1 MSWRSNIDFAVKRVR
16 KAVARR
22 IAALWQYTYRTQYQL
37 GVWKLRYGNIA
48 FYAVLFLLV
57 SASAYLSPALQN
69 VLASYYSTEHTIEG
83 LRGLILNAG
92 TALIGA
98 AAIVTS
104 LVLFAMQVNIE
115 RMPHGLFRRLSA
127 DRKLLGAFASA
138 FLLAIG
144 VATLST
150 FVDKA
155 RLALVV
161 LAASWAV
168 VFILISFMYAYRRAL
183 VLINPLQQLGILIQD
198 TRKELRTWAKRAQ
211 RAMPLL
217 EREESASATSSPS
230 DSTHD
235 MARTA
240 FFQINNRWTDGT
252 KRAIRHAMSFA
263 RRYAEQGDYEVSGA
277 ALNAVVGI
285 NAAYINSKGKTFYAN
300 SPFVENPFS
309 SDGFINDTLEHMR
322 QNVQSGIARRD
333 EQQIEQTL
341 QAMAALVRVYLGID
355 YSSPY
360 ASKSH
365 AQLAAGYLASA
376 VQAVVPHGMADV
388 LLEGQRLMGQ
398 SAQYLL
404 AHGDPN
410 DIATLS
416 EKIALIACTGCAK
429 EDYRPVTME
438 GMAQLANLTF
448 DLLRSG
454 SRDIHFAVG
463 EVRRDVALVAKL
475 FLNVPDTP
483 LSSSHSTFLGP
494 YYSSTSMQ
502 SLRSRL
508 TALANAIS
516 EAQPDN
522 TDAQSVIRNI
532 ERWADG
538 LYQTEKELLLEA
550 VKAKSHFAFDMI
562 HWITG
567 VTEILLAV
575 SNSPACDHHSQEEL
589 RKHARWLIA
598 TLTWIPDDKDTVTF
612 VENFQMTETLFE
624 AAIDARNRGCDEIAK
639 EIGES
644 LLSWTFKGGR
654 YETGW
659 GILERGLCGLA
670 AFAVMGG
677 DEQVSEFRTALA
689 AHLSRQSAPAQEIRD
704 RAAREILERAESLYR
719 QGHWSSRIDMA
730 IDRSD
735 HDKLRPLLEEIAGL
749 LSPGMAQQTPTV

>member
-1 MSWRSNIDFAVKRVR
+1 MSWRPNFDLADKRMR

-22 IAALWQYTYRTQYQL
+22 IAALWQYTYRAQHLL
-37 GVWKLRYGNIA
+37 GVWRFRYGSSA
-48 FYAVLFLLV
+48 FYAVLIILV
-57 SASAYLSPALQN
+57 SASAYLSPALQD
-69 VLASYYSTEHTIEG
+69 VLASYYSTEHAIEG

-92 TALIGA
+92 SALIGA

-127 DRKLLGAFASA
+127 DRKLLGAFALA

-150 FVDKA
+150 FVDQTRPA
-155 RLALVV
+155 HVV

-168 VFILISFMYAYRRAL
+168 VFILMSFMYAYRRAL
-183 VLINPLQQLGILIQD
+183 VLINPRQQLGILIHD
-198 TRKELRTWAKRAQ
+198 TRKELRAWARRAQ

-217 EREESASATSSPS
+217 EREESESATSSPS

-235 MARTA
+235 VARTA

-263 RRYAEQGDYEVSGA
+263 RRYAEQGDHEVSGA
-277 ALNAVVGI
+277 ALNVVVGI
-285 NAAYINSKGKTFYAN
+285 NAAYIDSKGKTFYAN
-300 SPFVENPFS
+300 NPFVEIPFS
-309 SDGFINDTLEHMR
+309 SDDFINDTLEHLR

-341 QAMAALVRVYLGID
+341 QAMAALIRVYLGID
-355 YSSPY
+355 YSSPH

-376 VQAVVPHGMADV
+376 VQAVVPHDMADV
-388 LLEGQRLMGQ
+388 LIEGQRLMGQ
-398 SAQYLL
+398 SAQHVL
-404 AHGDPN
+404 AYGDLN
-410 DIATLS
+410 DIAILS
-416 EKIALIACTGCAK
+416 EKIALIAFTGCAK

-438 GMAQLANLTF
+438 GVTQLTNLTF
-448 DLLRSG
+448 DLLRSR

-475 FLNVPDTP
+475 FLRVADTP
-483 LSSSHSTFLGP
+483 LSNSHSTFLGP

-502 SLRSRL
+502 SLSARL
-508 TALANAIS
+508 TELANALS
-516 EAQPDN
+516 QAQPDDA
-522 TDAQSVIRNI
+522 DAQTVIRNI

-550 VKAKSHFAFDMI
+550 VKVRSHFTFDMI

-575 SNSPACDHHSQEEL
+575 SNAPACEHHSQEEL

-624 AAIDARNRGCDEIAK
+624 AAVDARNRGCDEIAR
-639 EIGES
+639 EIEDS
-644 LLSWTFKGGR
+644 LVSWTFKGGR
-654 YETGW
+654 HQTGW
-659 GILERGLCGLA
+659 GVLERGLCGLA
-670 AFAVMGG
+670 ALAVKGG
-677 DEQVSEFRTALA
+677 DEEISRLRATVVSRLA
-689 AHLSRQSAPAQEIRD
+689 GESAPEREIRD
-704 RAAREILERAESLYR
+704 RTAREIRKRAINLDR
-719 QGHWSSRIDMA
+719 QGHWSSRIEMEIA
-730 IDRSD
+730 QSD
-735 HDKLRPLLEEIAGL
+735 HTKLRSLMEEIAYA
-749 LSPGMAQQTPTV
+749 LSPDTAHA

>member
-1 MSWRSNIDFAVKRVR
+1 MSWQSNFDLAVGR
-16 KAVARR
+16 KAVAKR
-22 IAALWQYTYRTQYQL
+22 IAALWQYTYRGRHQL
-37 GVWKLRYGNIA
+37 EAWKLRYSNIA
-48 FYAVLFLLV
+48 FYLALILLV
-57 SASAYLSPALQN
+57 FASTYLSPALQN
-69 VLASYYSTEHTIEG
+69 VLASYYSTEHAIEG
-83 LRGLILNAG
+83 LRGLIQNVG
-92 TALIGA
+92 SALIGA

-127 DRKLLGAFASA
+127 DSKLLGAFALA

-150 FVDKA
+150 FVDQA
-155 RLALVV
+155 RLANVV

-198 TRKELRTWAKRAQ
+198 TRKELRIWARRAQ
-211 RAMPLL
+211 RAIPLL
-217 EREESASATSSPS
+217 ERDVSASSTMSAS

-235 MARTA
+235 LARTA

-252 KRAIRHAMSFA
+252 KRAVRHAMSFA
-263 RRYAEQGDYEVSGA
+263 QRYAKQGDYEVSGA
-277 ALNAVVGI
+277 ALNVVVGV
-285 NAAYINSKGKTFYAN
+285 NASYIDSKGKTFYAN
-300 SPFVENPFS
+300 NPFVENPFS
-309 SDGFINDTLEHMR
+309 SDGFINDTLEHLR

-365 AQLAAGYLASA
+365 AQLATGYLSSA

-398 SAQYLL
+398 SAQYIL

-410 DIATLS
+410 DIAVLS

-438 GMAQLANLTF
+438 GMRQLANLTF
-448 DLLRSG
+448 DILRSRNG
-454 SRDIHFAVG
+454 DIHFAAG

-494 YYSSTSMQ
+494 YYSSTSMD
-502 SLRSRL
+502 SLRARL
-508 TALANAIS
+508 TAMVNALFK
-516 EAQPDN
+516 AQPDN
-522 TDAQSVIRNI
+522 ADAQSVIRNI
-532 ERWADG
+532 ERWADA
-538 LYQTEKELLLEA
+538 LYQTEKDLLLAA
-550 VKAKSHFAFDMI
+550 VQAKSHFAFDMI

-575 SNSPACDHHSQEEL
+575 SNAPACDHHNQDEL
-589 RKHARWLIA
+589 RKHARWLIT

-624 AAIDARNRGCDEIAK
+624 AAVYARNWDCDAIAK
-639 EIGES
+639 EIAKS
-644 LLSWTFKGGR
+644 LLSWTFKGGK
-654 YETGW
+654 YQTGR
-659 GILERGLCGLA
+659 GILERGLYGSA
-670 AFAVMGG
+670 AFALMGG
-677 DEQVSEFRTALA
+677 EEGISSFRTQLA
-689 AHLSRQSAPAQEIRD
+689 SHLSRESAPSIEIRY
-704 RAAREILERAESLYR
+704 RAAREIRERAASLY
-719 QGHWSSRIDMA
+719 QHGHRSSLIEMA
-730 IDRSD
+730 IAKLDPK
-735 HDKLRPLLEEIAGL
+735 KLRLLLDEIAYA
-749 LSPGMAQQTPTV
+749 LSPDNASQTY

>member
-1 MSWRSNIDFAVKRVR
+1 MSWRSHIDLAVKRIR

-22 IAALWQYTYRTQYQL
+22 IAALWQHTYRAQYQL

-69 VLASYYSTEHTIEG
+69 VLASYYSTEHAIEG

-150 FVDKA
+150 FLGKA

-168 VFILISFMYAYRRAL
+168 VFIMISFMYAYRRAL

-198 TRKELRTWAKRAQ
+198 TRTELRTWAKRAQ

-217 EREESASATSSPS
+217 EREESASAASSPS

-277 ALNAVVGI
+277 ALNSVVGI
-285 NAAYINSKGKTFYAN
+285 NAAYIDSKGKTFYAN
-300 SPFVENPFS
+300 SPLVENPFS
-309 SDGFINDTLEHMR
+309 SDGFINDTLEHLR

-404 AHGDPN
+404 VHGDPN

-438 GMAQLANLTF
+438 GMTQLANLTL

-463 EVRRDVALVAKL
+463 EIRRDVALVVKL

-522 TDAQSVIRNI
+522 TGAQSVIRNI

-567 VTEILLAV
+567 VTEILLAI
-575 SNSPACDHHSQEEL
+575 SNAPACDHHSQEEL

-624 AAIDARNRGCDEIAK
+624 AAVNARNRGCDEIAR

-654 YETGW
+654 YQTGW
-659 GILERGLCGLA
+659 GVLERGLCGLA
-670 AFAVMGG
+670 AFAVYGG
-677 DEQVSEFRTALA
+677 DEEISLLRTAVV
-689 AHLSRQSAPAQEIRD
+689 SRLTGKSALEQEIRD
-704 RAAREILERAESLYR
+704 RTAREILERAANLYR
-719 QGHWSSRIDMA
+719 QGHWSSRIEMA
-730 IDRSD
+730 IAQSD
-735 HDKLRPLLEEIAGL
+735 HAKLRPLLEEIASA
-749 LSPGMAQQTPTV
+749 LSPGTANK

>member
-1 MSWRSNIDFAVKRVR
+1 MLMSWRSHIDLAVKRIR

-22 IAALWQYTYRTQYQL
+22 IAALWQHTYRAQYQL

-69 VLASYYSTEHTIEG
+69 VLASYYSTEHAIEG

-150 FVDKA
+150 FLGKA

-168 VFILISFMYAYRRAL
+168 VFIMISFMYAYRRAL

-198 TRKELRTWAKRAQ
+198 TRTELRTWAKRAQ

-217 EREESASATSSPS
+217 EREESASAASSPS

-277 ALNAVVGI
+277 ALNSVVGI
-285 NAAYINSKGKTFYAN
+285 NAAYIDSKGKTFYAN
-300 SPFVENPFS
+300 SPLVENPFS
-309 SDGFINDTLEHMR
+309 SDGFINDTLEHLR

-404 AHGDPN
+404 VHGDPN

-438 GMAQLANLTF
+438 GMTQLANLTL

-463 EVRRDVALVAKL
+463 EIRRDVALVVKL

-522 TDAQSVIRNI
+522 TGAQSVIRNI

-567 VTEILLAV
+567 VTEILLAI
-575 SNSPACDHHSQEEL
+575 SNAPACDHHSQEEL

-624 AAIDARNRGCDEIAK
+624 AAVNARNRGCDEIAR

-654 YETGW
+654 YQTGW
-659 GILERGLCGLA
+659 GVLERGLCGLA
-670 AFAVMGG
+670 AFAVYGG
-677 DEQVSEFRTALA
+677 DEEISLLRTAVV
-689 AHLSRQSAPAQEIRD
+689 SRLTGKSALEQEIRD
-704 RAAREILERAESLYR
+704 RTAREILERAANLYR
-719 QGHWSSRIDMA
+719 QGHWSSRIEMA
-730 IDRSD
+730 IAQSD
-735 HDKLRPLLEEIAGL
+735 HAKLRPLLEEIASA
-749 LSPGMAQQTPTV
+749 LSPGTANK

>member
-1 MSWRSNIDFAVKRVR
+1 MSWQSNIDAAVKRKR

-22 IAALWQYTYRTQYQL
+22 IAALWQHIYRVQYQL
-37 GVWKLRYGNIA
+37 GVWRLRYGNIA
-48 FYAVLFLLV
+48 SYAVLILLV
-57 SASAYLSPALQN
+57 SATTYLSPVVQD
-69 VLASYYSTEHTIEG
+69 VLVSHYSTGPELES
-83 LRGLILNAG
+83 LRSLILNVG
-92 TALIGA
+92 CALIGA

-127 DRKLLGAFASA
+127 DRKLLGAFALA

-144 VATLST
+144 IATLST
-150 FVDKA
+150 VVDQA
-155 RLALVV
+155 RLAQVV
-161 LAASWAV
+161 LAATWAV
-168 VFILISFMYAYRRAL
+168 VFILIAFMYAYRRAL

-198 TRKELRTWAKRAQ
+198 TRKELQAWARRAQ

-217 EREESASATSSPS
+217 ERSESAGSTSAAM

-235 MARTA
+235 LARTA

-252 KRAIRHAMSFA
+252 KRAVRHAMSFA

-285 NAAYINSKGKTFYAN
+285 NAAYIDSKGKTFYAN
-300 SPFVENPFS
+300 NPFVDNPFS
-309 SDGFINDTLEHMR
+309 NDSFINDTLEHLR
-322 QNVQSGIARRD
+322 QSLQGGISRRD
-333 EQQIEQTL
+333 ELQIEQAL

-355 YSSPY
+355 YSSPH

-376 VQAVVPHGMADV
+376 VQSVVPHGMADV

-398 SAQYLL
+398 SAQYIL

-429 EDYRPVTME
+429 EDYHPVTME
-438 GMAQLANLTF
+438 GMTQLSNLTF

-454 SRDIHFAVG
+454 SRDIYFPAG

-494 YYSSTSMQ
+494 YYSSTSIQ

-516 EAQPDN
+516 EAQPEN
-522 TDAQSVIRNI
+522 TDVQSVIRNI

-575 SNSPACDHHSQEEL
+575 SNAPACDHHSQDEL

-624 AAIDARNRGCDEIAK
+624 AAVNARNRGCDEIARQ
-639 EIGES
+639 IGES

-654 YETGW
+654 YQTGW
-659 GILERGLCGLA
+659 GVLEKGLCGLA
-670 AFAVMGG
+670 AFAVGGG
-677 DEQVSEFRTALA
+677 DEDISLLKAGVVSNLA
-689 AHLSRQSAPAQEIRD
+689 GKSAPDQEIRD
-704 RAAREILERAESLYR
+704 RTARDVLERVANLYR
-719 QGHWSSRIDMA
+719 RGHWSSRIEMEIA
-730 IDRSD
+730 QSD
-735 HDKLRPLLEEIAGL
+735 HAKLRHLLEEIASL
-749 LSPGMAQQTPTV
+749 LSPGMAHQTPTI

>member
-1 MSWRSNIDFAVKRVR
+1 MSWRSNIDAAVKRMR

-22 IAALWQYTYRTQYQL
+22 IAALWQHTYITQYQL
-37 GVWKLRYGNIA
+37 GVWKLQYGIVV
-48 FYAVLFLLV
+48 FFAVLLLFV
-57 SASAYLSPALQN
+57 SATAKLSPVLQN
-69 VLASYYSTEHTIEG
+69 VLVSYYSTGPALES
-83 LRGLILNAG
+83 LRSLILNVG
-92 TALIGA
+92 SALIGA

-115 RMPHGLFRRLSA
+115 RMPHGLFHRLSA
-127 DRKLLGAFASA
+127 DRKLLGAFALA

-150 FVDKA
+150 VVDQA
-155 RLALVV
+155 RLAQVV

-198 TRKELRTWAKRAQ
+198 TRKELRAWARRAQ

-217 EREESASATSSPS
+217 ERDESASATSSEL

-235 MARTA
+235 LARTA

-252 KRAIRHAMSFA
+252 KRAVRHAMSFA

-285 NAAYINSKGKTFYAN
+285 NAAYIDSKGKTFYAN
-300 SPFVENPFS
+300 NSFVDNPFS
-309 SDGFINDTLEHMR
+309 SDSVINDTLEHLR
-322 QNVQSGIARRD
+322 QNLQGGVARRD
-333 EQQIEQTL
+333 EEQIEQTL

-355 YSSPY
+355 YSSPH

-365 AQLAAGYLASA
+365 AQLSAGYLASA
-376 VQAVVPHGMADV
+376 VQSVVPHGMADV

-398 SAQYLL
+398 SAQYIL

-438 GMAQLANLTF
+438 GMTQLANLTF

-475 FLNVPDTP
+475 FLNVPETP

-522 TDAQSVIRNI
+522 TDVQSVIRNI

-575 SNSPACDHHSQEEL
+575 SNAPACDHHSREGLQ
-589 RKHARWLIA
+589 RHARWLIA
-598 TLTWIPDDKDTVTF
+598 TLTWVPDDKESVSF

-624 AAIDARNRGCDEIAK
+624 AAIGARKRGCDEIAK

-644 LLSWTFKGGR
+644 LLSWTFKGGK
-654 YETGW
+654 YQTGW

-670 AFAVMGG
+670 AFAVMVG
-677 DEQVSEFRTALA
+677 DEQASEFRTALA
-689 AHLSRQSAPAQEIRD
+689 AHLSRGSAPAQEIRD
-704 RAAREILERAESLYR
+704 RAAREILERAASLYR
-719 QGHWSSRIDMA
+719 DEHWSSQIDMA
-730 IDRSD
+730 IARADPE
-735 HDKLRPLLEEIAGL
+735 KLRPLLGDIANL
-749 LSPGMAQQTPTV
+749 VSPRVVQQTRVV

>member
-1 MSWRSNIDFAVKRVR
+1 MSWRSKIDAAAKRMR

-22 IAALWQYTYRTQYQL
+22 IAALWQHTYRTQYQF

-48 FYAVLFLLV
+48 FHAVLLLLV
-57 SASAYLSPALQN
+57 SATAYLSPVLQN
-69 VLASYYSTEHTIEG
+69 VLVSYYSTEPALES
-83 LRGLILNAG
+83 LRSLILNVG
-92 TALIGA
+92 SALIGA

-127 DRKLLGAFASA
+127 DRKLLGAFAVA
-138 FLLAIG
+138 FLLAVG

-150 FVDKA
+150 VVDQA
-155 RLALVV
+155 RLAQVV

-168 VFILISFMYAYRRAL
+168 AFILISFMYAYRRAL

-198 TRKELRTWAKRAQ
+198 TRKELRTWARRAQ

-217 EREESASATSSPS
+217 ERDESESATSSPS

-235 MARTA
+235 LARTA

-252 KRAIRHAMSFA
+252 KRAVRHAMSFA

-285 NAAYINSKGKTFYAN
+285 NAAYIESKGKTFYAN
-300 SPFVENPFS
+300 NPFVENPFS
-309 SDGFINDTLEHMR
+309 SDGFINDTLERLR
-322 QNVQSGIARRD
+322 QNSQSGIARGD

-376 VQAVVPHGMADV
+376 VQSVVPHGMADV

-404 AHGDPN
+404 HHGDPN
-410 DIATLS
+410 DIAPLS
-416 EKIALIACTGCAK
+416 EKIALIACTGCAR

-483 LSSSHSTFLGP
+483 LSNSHSTFLGS

-508 TALANAIS
+508 TALANAII
-516 EAQPDN
+516 EAPPDN
-522 TDAQSVIRNI
+522 TDAKSVIRNI

-575 SNSPACDHHSQEEL
+575 SNALACDHHSREEL

-598 TLTWIPDDKDTVTF
+598 TLTWIPDDKDSVTF
-612 VENFQMTETLFE
+612 VENFQMTETLLE
-624 AAIDARNRGCDEIAK
+624 SAVDARNRGCDEIAK
-639 EIGES
+639 EIGDV
-644 LLSWTFKGGR
+644 LLSWTFKGGK
-654 YETGW
+654 YQTGW

-670 AFAVMGG
+670 AFALLGE
-677 DEQVSEFRTALA
+677 DEQVLKLRKAVIT
-689 AHLSRQSAPAQEIRD
+689 HLSGEGAPSQEIRD
-704 RAAREILERAESLYR
+704 RAARGIVQRSVSLYR
-719 QGHWSSRIDMA
+719 DGHWSSRIDMA
-730 IDRSD
+730 VARAD
-735 HDKLRPLLEEIAGL
+735 HQKLRPLLEEIAGL
-749 LSPGMAQQTPTV
+749 LSPGTAR